1 MIRLSATS
9 LHATRF
15 LPGRAGALL
24 LDRVLLF
31 MSLAAEMPW
40 GALAGACFSKGAG
53 ITCAALALAAVV
65 TYVAAVNMMLRDGET
80 IRRDRERIL
89 SLERERASLLERV
102 AERSSPL
109 WLERRSQE
117 AGMVHISGLRYLSS
131 DPSFALSR

>member
-31 MSLAAEMPW
+31 MPVAERPW
-40 GALAGACFSKGAG
+40 GAIVAACFSKGAS

-102 AERSSPL
+102 AERSSPS

-117 AGMVHISGLRYLSS
+117 AGIVHISGLRYLSS